1 MKKLLLVAALALMSL
16 PGYVNAQG
24 KYFTR
29 EGRIQF
35 NSKSTVEKIEGVNKK
50 VTSIIDSETGQME
63 FSILM
68 KAFEFEKALMQEH
81 FNENYVE
88 STKFPKAG
96 FKGSIVNNS
105 DVKWTVDGTYPVKVQ
120 GKMTIHG
127 VTKDL
132 TTDGTIEVK
141 AGKVIAKSKFIIL
154 LKDYNIEIPKLVQDK
169 ITEDVIVLVD
179 LNLDPFKAN

>member
-1 MKKLLLVAALALMSL
+1 MKKILIFASLLLISMPCLVS
-16 PGYVNAQG
+16 AQG

-50 VTSIIDSETGQME
+50 VTSIIDTQTGQIE
-63 FSILM
+63 FSVLM

-88 STKFPKAG
+88 SDKFPKAN
-96 FKGSIVNNS
+96 FKGTIANNS
-105 DVKWTVDGTYPVKVQ
+105 EIKWTTDGTYPAKVQ

-127 VTKDL
+127 VTKDV
-132 TTDGTIEVK
+132 TADGSIEVK
-141 AGKVIAKSKFIIL
+141 GGKVIANSKFIIL
-154 LKDYNIEIPKLVQDK
+154 LKDYNIEIPKLVKDK
-169 ITEDVIVLVD
+169 ITEDVIILVD
-179 LNLDPFKAN
+179 LNMDPFKGN